1 MAGRSVRWQGVRRCT
16 AGADQPPGTLET
28 RWRYGFPRI
37 RPTDKGDTT
46 LRATPWVTR
55 ILVANV
61 LVFLLIQPGTL
72 LYLMLTLV
80 PASAVGLDRLYIPA
94 MPFRP
99 WTVVTYMFLHAGLGH
114 LFFNMLGLFFFGP
127 RLEARLGPKGFLGLY
142 FLSGLGG
149 ALFSFLFSFAHPVVG
164 ASAAVYGVLI
174 GFAMYWPKEPIY
186 LWMVL
191 PVPAGVLAM
200 GLVAMSLYSG
210 ISGTGAGVAHF
221 AHLGGLAV
229 GAGYLRWRDW
239 HAGKGRRDF
248 QRKVDHTSSLH
259 RSDGDTARRWMAID
273 VESMHELNRREIE
286 DLLARVANDGVK
298 SLSSEERQFLDRMSG
313 G

>member
-1 MAGRSVRWQGVRRCT
+1 M
-16 AGADQPPGTLET
+16 
-28 RWRYGFPRI
+28 
-37 RPTDKGDTT
+37 
-46 LRATPWVTR
+46 TR

-61 LVFLLIQPGTL
+61 LAFLVIQPGTL
-72 LYLMLTLV
+72 LYAILTLFPPGV
-80 PASAVGLDRLYIPA
+80 VGLDQAYLPA

-99 WTVVTYMFLHAGLGH
+99 WTVFTYMFLHANFGH
-114 LFFNMLGLFFFGP
+114 VFFNMLGLFFFGP

-142 FLSGLGG
+142 FFSGLGG
-149 ALFSFLFSFAHPVVG
+149 AAFSFLFSFGAPVVG
-164 ASAAVYGVLI
+164 ASAAVYGILV
-174 GFAMYWPKEPIY
+174 GFAMYWPREPIY
-186 LWMVL
+186 LWMIL
-191 PVPAGVLAM
+191 PVPAGLLAL

-210 ISGTGAGVAHF
+210 ISGTGTGVAHF

-239 HAGKGRRDF
+239 HTGKDRRDF
-248 QRKVDHTSSLH
+248 QRKVRYSSSLN

-273 VESMHELNRREIE
+273 VESMHELNRSEVE
-286 DLLARVANDGVK
+286 ELLARVANDGVK